1 MERYST
7 IEDLVLL
14 SESALESSLAGF
26 WDWDMVSNEEY
37 LSPRFKQMLGYAD
50 NEMENKPE
58 SWQKIAFQE
67 DLQGM
72 FGSFEEHVKSGG
84 KVPFNSI
91 VRYHHKDGKT
101 IWVRCNGK
109 VVEWSDEGAPLRAI
123 GCHVDITEEKQME
136 QELKKAV
143 RERDTLLK
151 EVHHRVKNNLQLLLS
166 LSRLKDKKGKIQ
178 TQEIEH
184 SINSIAAVYEAIYQS
199 EILDKIPIQ
208 LYLEKIVK
216 PIVNER
222 EVSYRIDSIDYQQN
236 IDFLIPIGLITTE
249 LVNNT
254 LKHGKIES
262 ESLEIVISVSKEDE
276 LLSINYKDNGI
287 GYGDGLTSIK
297 ENNSVGMSI
306 INGLADQLDGSIQ
319 FYDEDG
325 ACAKLEIDLDA
336 CHCA

>member
-7 IEDLVLL
+7 IEDLILL

-26 WDWDMVSNEEY
+26 WDWNMVSNDEY
-37 LSPRFKQMLGYAD
+37 LSPRFKQMLGYAED
-50 NEMENKPE
+50 EMENKPE
-58 SWQKIAFQE
+58 SWQKNAFPE
-67 DLQGM
+67 DLPGM

-84 KVPFNSI
+84 KTPFNSV
-91 VRYHHKDGKT
+91 VRYHHKSGKT

-136 QELKKAV
+136 EELKKAV

-166 LSRLKDKKGKIQ
+166 LSRLKDKKGKIE
-178 TQEIEH
+178 TNEIEH
-184 SINSIAAVYEAIYQS
+184 SINSIAAVYEAIYKA
-199 EILDKIPIQ
+199 EILDKISVD

-216 PIVNER
+216 PIVSHR
-222 EVSYRIDSIDYQQN
+222 EVTYSIDSIDYQQN

-254 LKHGKIES
+254 LKHGKLES
-262 ESLEIVISVSKEDE
+262 ESLEIVITVSKQDDV
-276 LLSINYKDNGI
+276 LSINYKDNGI
-287 GYGDGLTSIK
+287 GYGKRLASIA
-297 ENNSVGMSI
+297 EDNSFGISI
-306 INGLADQLDGSIQ
+306 IEGLVDQLDGTIK
-319 FYDEDG
+319 FYDENG
-325 ACAKLEIDLDA
+325 ACAKLEIDLNQ
-336 CHCA
+336 CHFA